1 MSLFLVTA
9 SLTEPIEQPPV
20 DAGGGAADYSRVA
33 LLGVTSDNM
42 PFASQT
48 LWPAGGRLDAATRM
62 VVGDATVANMTI
74 PLAFED
80 SRPVDCSGFAS
91 ALACAQ
97 ALCPSGGVSYSAPPT
112 VASCDRY
119 FILSS
124 VCLVYDPVRGVVDG
138 GCASYAGAAPG
149 ALPPASVVP
158 LDAFQL
164 SPFYYDV
171 YAAAPRG
178 PFPVRGMP
186 WALRS
191 AQDPWVVGLRLTGGT
206 GILLQGNADAQMERA
221 PSRAAQ
227 ATALFIVAGL
237 LAFVP
242 AVLLVAA
249 MRRRHHWE
257 KAERQRQLAAA
268 ATLVATVF
276 AGGGGGGY
284 IDASAA
290 SDDVSIAR
298 QSPLAVLLAAG
309 AAKATAGPLS
319 AAAAGAA
326 ESKVS
331 RPWL

>member
-1 MSLFLVTA
+1 MRCAGAACWGSAAALAAAAALALVGVLLLTTAAPDGGLATPLEAYTAAVDAWTADDGAAALAVLTVRVTSLTTMSLFLVTA

-149 ALPPASVVP
+149 APA
-158 LDAFQL
+158 
-164 SPFYYDV
+164 
-171 YAAAPRG
+171 
-178 PFPVRGMP
+178 
-186 WALRS
+186 
-191 AQDPWVVGLRLTGGT
+191 
-206 GILLQGNADAQMERA
+206 
-221 PSRAAQ
+221 
-227 ATALFIVAGL
+227 
-237 LAFVP
+237 
-242 AVLLVAA
+242 
-249 MRRRHHWE
+249 
-257 KAERQRQLAAA
+257 
-268 ATLVATVF
+268 
-276 AGGGGGGY
+276 
-284 IDASAA
+284 
-290 SDDVSIAR
+290 
-298 QSPLAVLLAAG
+298 
-309 AAKATAGPLS
+309 
-319 AAAAGAA
+319 
-326 ESKVS
+326 
-331 RPWL
+331 